1 MKKQQREIEALRDK
15 LRYDWMVH
23 VELETDRKKQL
34 DEAKRLLE
42 VGPTAYNE
50 ILNKYAVSK
59 EGDKPQATGA

>member
-1 MKKQQREIEALRDK
+1 
-15 LRYDWMVH
+15 MVH